1 MARDGKHIIVCIE
14 NIDEEVQ
21 AQIALK
27 ADREKNVTYTRIAET
42 LAAHFDLIYYIDC
55 ESTHYAE
62 LSAKRK
68 SGELK
73 VQEEGKDFFAASRK
87 KLDRLV
93 HSEDRER
100 IRNFLDRDHLISA
113 LENRRRL
120 TEDYRM
126 LVDGGK
132 TQYTRMEVT
141 YSSDR
146 SHFIICVE
154 NRANDVRREQEHL
167 AALSMA
173 NEMARRDELT
183 HVKNKTA
190 YHEKEKELQKQ
201 IFEDQLRIAHSLDL
215 PVIIHDRE
223 AHGDC
228 FEIIS
233 RHKENRGV
241 FHCYSGSAE
250 MASELLKMGWYL
262 GFDGPITYKNARKAV
277 EVLSITPL
285 DRILIETDSPYL
297 SPVPLR
303 GKRNDSR
310 NLRFVAEKIAEI
322 KGLSAEEIASATS
335 QNAKKLFRL

>member
-1 MARDGKHIIVCIE
+1 MYLDTHAHYDDKAFDKDRIELLSSLPANGVGAVIDPGCDLSSSAEARS
-14 NIDEEVQ
+14 
-21 AQIALK
+21 L
-27 ADREKNVTYTRIAET
+27 AEAFPHVYF
-42 LAAHFDLIYYIDC
+42 AAGIHP
-55 ESTHYAE
+55 EE
-62 LSAKRK
+62 LSDLPDDWLSQITRLADSTKCVAI
-68 SGELK
+68 GEIGL
-73 VQEEGKDFFAASRK
+73 DYYWDAS
-87 KLDRLV
+87 
-93 HSEDRER
+93 
-100 IRNFLDRDHLISA
+100 
-113 LENRRRL
+113 
-120 TEDYRM
+120 
-126 LVDGGK
+126 
-132 TQYTRMEVT
+132 Q
-141 YSSDR
+141 
-146 SHFIICVE
+146 
-154 NRANDVRREQEHL
+154 
-167 AALSMA
+167 
-173 NEMARRDELT
+173 
-183 HVKNKTA
+183 
-190 YHEKEKELQKQ
+190 KELQKQ
-201 IFEDQLRIAHSLDL
+201 I
-215 PVIIHDRE
+215 